1 MVVLYRLSELKVPSF
16 GGWVCRNSAHI
27 PHNENTEAQLTEAI
41 ISPSSTS
48 KAERRTDC
56 RYPIR
61 TGIEYKLI
69 LGRRI
74 VRTGAGRLVNIS
86 RGGLLFEGAQELPP
100 RTRIEL
106 DVDWPADAVK
116 VALHVVGETL
126 RSQGARTAVKIH
138 RSSFR
143 VREEANNG
151 KHPVT
156 PA

>member
-1 MVVLYRLSELKVPSF
+1 M
-16 GGWVCRNSAHI
+16 
-27 PHNENTEAQLTEAI
+27 TEAM
-41 ISPSSTS
+41 ISRSPTS
-48 KAERRTDC
+48 KAERRADC
-56 RYPIR
+56 RYPIH

-74 VRTGAGRLVNIS
+74 VRTGGGRLLNIS
-86 RGGLLFEGAQELPP
+86 RGGLLFECTQELPP

-126 RSQGARTAVKIH
+126 RSQGAHTAVKIH

-151 KHPVT
+151 RHPLT
-156 PA
+156 QA